1 MLSKKYSQPLFMI
14 IMAFGMSVIMSGVIT
29 AVNTGIGDNF
39 FDRYFNSWIFAFPV
53 AIVAAF
59 TMAPITRTFVNKIT
73 SNKD

>member
-53 AIVAAF
+53 GLIAAF
-59 TMAPITRTFVNKIT
+59 AMAPISKILADKIA
-73 SNKD
+73 SK